1 MDGIPHERSLVE
13 KFKGRPFA
21 MIGINFGEDGGN
33 VAAAEKKFG
42 VTWRS
47 FSHLGDFQEPD
58 VSYDLDLQAAGYIML
73 VDSRGIIRYKGSES
87 AFLSQLDSE
96 LEALVQEAEDAEE
109 TQKAADPAAQK
120 SSESHADAENGP
132 SE

>member
-21 MIGINFGEDGGN
+21 MIGINFGEEGGN
-33 VAAAEKKFG
+33 VAAMEKKFG

-47 FSHLGDFQEPD
+47 FSYPGDAQAPD
-58 VSYDLDLQAAGYIML
+58 VCFDLELEGAGYIML
-73 VDSRGIIRYKGSES
+73 IDSRGIIRYKGSEA

-96 LEALVQEAEDAEE
+96 LEALVQEAE
-109 TQKAADPAAQK
+109 TAANPPEKMPDSQTDSK
-120 SSESHADAENGP
+120 QTSGK
-132 SE
+132 